1 MVNQEQVL
9 EILHAVGE
17 KITEE
22 KLFSRNST
30 TLSATATMASIWRA
44 ASPRLKRSAR

>member
-22 KLFSRNST
+22 KLFLDRKSVV
-30 TLSATATMASIWRA
+30 
-44 ASPRLKRSAR
+44 